1 MNLGSALLGSLERR
15 RSFRAE
21 QLSCRQLVLVD
32 RQIPTTTCR
41 VRLLTVGTPVTHWL
55 PGEEA
60 YQRYGSAADD
70 EIAKKV
76 FAALEPDGDV

>member
-1 MNLGSALLGSLERR
+1 MNPRPPLLGSLERR

-21 QLSCRQLVLVD
+21 QLSCKQPVLVD

-41 VRLLTVGTPVTHWL
+41 VRLLTVGTPVTHL
-55 PGEEA
+55 LSGEEE
-60 YQRYGSAADD
+60 YERYGFAADD

-76 FAALEPDGDV
+76 FAALEPDGDL